1 MIVLGIETSCDETAA
16 SVCIDSEIISSVV
29 SQQTIHEKFGGVVP
43 EIASREHEI
52 LLNHVVNKSIIDAK
66 INLSEIDAISV
77 TQGPGLAGTLLTGIS
92 FAKGLGIGLDIPVIP
107 INHLE
112 GHIFANFLADKTLD
126 YPFVCLLVSGGH
138 TQIWLIEGM
147 ENYALL
153 GETRD
158 DAAGEAFDKGA
169 RILGLGY
176 PGGPAIEKEAKGGNP
191 NKFKFP
197 RSLLGPDS
205 LEFSFSGL
213 KTSLLYFMDKFTEDE
228 NNLKKD
234 VIASY
239 QQAIVETLIEKVRRA
254 VIKTNVDTIVIAGGV
269 AANQCL
275 REKINADIKDV
286 KIIFPDLKFCTDNA
300 AMISFLGEQKL
311 KLGFNQTL
319 NFSALPNL
327 KLS

>member
-16 SVCIDSEIISSVV
+16 SVCKDSQIISSIV

-52 LLNHVVNKSIIDAK
+52 LLNHVVNKAINDASIE
-66 INLSEIDAISV
+66 LSKIDAISV

-92 FAKGLGIGLDIPVIP
+92 FAKGLGIGLGIPVIP

-112 GHIFANFLADKTLD
+112 GHIFANFLADATLE
-126 YPFVCLLVSGGH
+126 YPFICLLVSGGH
-138 TQIWLIEGM
+138 TQIWYVKGM
-147 ENYALL
+147 EKYDLL

-169 RILGLGY
+169 RILDLGY
-176 PGGPAIEKEAKGGNP
+176 PGGPAIERAAIGGDP
-191 NKFKFP
+191 NRYKFP
-197 RSLLGPDS
+197 RSLLGKDN

-213 KTSLLYFMDKFTEDE
+213 KTSLLYFMDQFIE
-228 NNLKKD
+228 NKTNLICD

-239 QQAIVETLIEKVRRA
+239 QQAIVDTLIEKTKRA
-254 VIKTNVDTIVIAGGV
+254 VRKTNVDTVVIAGGV
-269 AANQCL
+269 AANKCL
-275 REKINADIKDV
+275 RKNIETHLPDIKIV
-286 KIIFPDLKFCTDNA
+286 FPDLEFCTDNA
-300 AMISFLGEQKL
+300 AMISFLGEL
-311 KLGFNQTL
+311 KFQTKKKQSL
-319 NFSALPNL
+319 RFTALPNL

>member
-1 MIVLGIETSCDETAA
+1 MTVLGIETSCDETAA
-16 SVCIDSEIISSVV
+16 SICIDGEIISSVV
-29 SQQTIHEKFGGVVP
+29 SQQTIHKKFGGVVP
-43 EIASREHEI
+43 EIASREHET
-52 LLNHVVNKSIIDAK
+52 LLNNVVNTAMIDAE
-66 INLSEIDAISV
+66 IELSQLNAISV
-77 TQGPGLAGTLLTGIS
+77 TYGPGLAGTLLTGIS
-92 FAKGLGIGLDIPVIP
+92 FAKGLGIALDIPVVP

-126 YPFVCLLVSGGH
+126 YPFICLLVSGGH
-138 TQIWLIEGM
+138 TQLWFIKGM
-147 ENYALL
+147 ENYELL

-176 PGGPAIEKEAKGGNP
+176 PGGPAIEKAAKGGDP

-197 RSLLGPDS
+197 RSLLGKDS

-213 KTSLLYFMDKFTEDE
+213 KTSLLYFMDGFVEDRL
-228 NNLKKD
+228 NSKKD

-239 QQAIVETLIEKVRRA
+239 QQAIVDTLIEKTRRS
-254 VIKTNVDTIVIAGGV
+254 VIKTNVNTIVIAGGV

-275 REKINADIKDV
+275 RKNIKIDLPDI

-300 AMISFLGEQKL
+300 AMISFLGEIKL
-311 KLGFNQTL
+311 RSGINQSLRFT
-319 NFSALPNL
+319 AAPNL